1 MWHSRSLYIWQ
12 HGCDLQKVSASISVI
27 KVFIFM
33 VFKCSESYIWHPQ
46 IYIFHITCLCIS
58 WRSLLYCSN
67 PHPLPKWQEHGLIS
81 PCDGRR
87 PTRSRLCCFF
97 FFRQCLIS
105 PMWQESKKKGI
116 AKKYKSSSH
125 IARYK
130 SGNIQGSPS
139 HPYIQKAGVAGV
151 QTPQTILN
159 FPQRNCL
166 RTQKLS
172 VSVPDS

>member
-1 MWHSRSLYIWQ
+1 MLRKYL
-12 HGCDLQKVSASISVI
+12 D
-27 KVFIFM
+27 
-33 VFKCSESYIWHPQ
+33 PQ
-46 IYIFHITCLCIS
+46 IYILHITCLCIS

-87 PTRSRLCCFF
+87 PTRSRLSCFSF
-97 FFRQCLIS
+97 SVRQCFRQCLIS
-105 PMWQESKKKGI
+105 QMWQKSKKNGFC
-116 AKKYKSSSH
+116 YKSSSH
-125 IARYK
+125 TTRYK
-130 SGNIQGSPS
+130 SRIIQGSPS
-139 HPYIQKAGVAGV
+139 HPYIQKSGVAGV

-172 VSVPDS
+172 VIVPDS